1 MFHRAVCTLAGTLEQ
16 LCLSLAERNP
26 CCKQKQKQA
35 SVASNVLYD
44 SSGLDRK
51 NVKKII
57 SKVSVLAHK
66 LVKLNGQMAALKFYQ
81 NSKIANFLDLN
92 NLQPHINISLA
103 YFFFNKFFTIT
114 QKPNIAY
121 VTIIK
126 GYDDLLKVLAKIL
139 ATQHVFSNA
148 LQVCSVNCV
157 DVSSTMYEREYHLIL

>member
-1 MFHRAVCTLAGTLEQ
+1 MRDWNDMLSKGEWGKMFHRAVCTLAGTLEQ

-103 YFFFNKFFTIT
+103 YFLFQQVFYYYSK
-114 QKPNIAY
+114 
-121 VTIIK
+121 
-126 GYDDLLKVLAKIL
+126 AKYSICYNHKRL
-139 ATQHVFSNA
+139 
-148 LQVCSVNCV
+148 
-157 DVSSTMYEREYHLIL
+157 